1 MKTFYYKRILCLLV
15 LGSMIGTAWG
25 QLFVVTNELSGLK
38 NCAILKYD
46 FSGTQLSSILLP
58 NNGARA
64 LAISETNLFL
74 VCADLGTVAKYSTS
88 GATINPALI
97 SGLTMPS
104 ALVVSGSNLFVA
116 SRDYIGKYT
125 TDGAVVNAT
134 LIANPAA
141 GFGVGSYGLVIIGTN
156 LYATL
161 LDGRIA
167 QYTTDGAIVNETLVS
182 GLSQPAGLV
191 TDGTNLFVANYN
203 GGMPPGWVGEYT
215 TSGSPIAIQLIS
227 GLNGGA
233 VDLAINGTNLYV
245 VYGGRAI
252 IGKYNT
258 LGVAESAT
266 FLTGGHYFTG
276 IAAMSPN
283 NQPLPPPATGITIYS
298 NLPAVIWSASGGNYI
313 LETTTNL
320 ASTNWVTV
328 SNYIPITGALITN
341 ASSPAFFRLR

>member
-1 MKTFYYKRILCLLV
+1 
-15 LGSMIGTAWG
+15 MIGTACG
-25 QLFVVTNELSGLK
+25 QLFVVTNDSSGLH
-38 NCAILKYD
+38 NCGILKYD
-46 FSGTQLSSILLP
+46 FDGNQVNSIPLP
-58 NNGARA
+58 NNDARG
-64 LAISETNLFL
+64 LAVSGTNLFL
-74 VCADLGTVAKYSTS
+74 ICGNLGTIAKYSTS

-97 SGLTMPS
+97 SGLTTPS
-104 ALVVSGSNLFVA
+104 ALHISGSNLFVA

-141 GFGVGSYGLVIIGTN
+141 GYGVGSYGLVIIGTN
-156 LYATL
+156 LYATYP
-161 LDGRIA
+161 DGRIA
-167 QYTTDGAIVNETLVS
+167 NYTTDGAIVNETLVS
-182 GLSQPAGLV
+182 GLSQPTGLA
-191 TDGTNLFVANYN
+191 TDGTNLFVANWN
-203 GGMPPGWVGEYT
+203 LGVQPGWVGKYT

-258 LGVAESAT
+258 LGVAENAT
-266 FLTGGHYFTG
+266 MLTGGHYFTG
-276 IAAMSPN
+276 IAALSPN
-283 NQPLPPPATGITIYS
+283 NQPLPPPAIGITIYS
-298 NLPAVIWSASGGNYI
+298 NLPAVIWPSSGGNYM

-320 ASTNWVTV
+320 ASGNWVTV